1 MSSLLSVIGL
11 NTKII
16 VRDDCHNTSLPQWA
30 AFFLWAGWWARRNI
44 NKESRIVLVIVTPT
58 RATSAAFS
66 CLGAL
71 IASAQSY
78 ENVLSWSGLVNLPVG
93 TEVFFR
99 NGRDS
104 LQGTVKGSYK
114 TNGQDLIK
122 ISVDS
127 KKRRYKS
134 SSISLDIGR
143 FREYTFS
150 LNPPMKKKQLEVC
163 KGTAKYFSDMI
174 DGFDKD
180 WFLSQ
185 DAECFLV
192 TNKSRFRTEVENLFL
207 GGTPNNFHGF
217 PDLLCLS
224 EDQTDTHHKT
234 ILTSPRSGIDQSDRY
249 PLAVI
254 DGLDAL
260 SMIEH
265 IRSRNALILLDRTEF
280 LEDARDRV
288 LRLSSGHSGGPIPD
302 SSQVLGLIPIGIE
315 MAVFTTLSSDDP
327 VVN

>member
-1 MSSLLSVIGL
+1 MPSLLSVIGV
-11 NTKII
+11 NPKIFI
-16 VRDDCHNTSLPQWA
+16 RDDSYKMSLPQWA

-44 NKESRIVLVIVTPT
+44 NRESRIVSVIVTPT

-78 ENVLSWSGLVNLPVG
+78 EKVLSWSGLVNLPVG
-93 TEVFFR
+93 TEVYFR
-99 NGRDS
+99 HGRDS
-104 LQGTVKGSYK
+104 LQGTVKDLYK
-114 TNGQDLIK
+114 INGQNLIK
-122 ISVDS
+122 ISVSS
-127 KKRRYKS
+127 KARRYKS
-134 SSISLDIGR
+134 SSISIDIEL

-150 LNPPMKKKQLEVC
+150 LKPPMKKKRLEAC
-163 KGTAKYFSDMI
+163 EGNAKYFSNI
-174 DGFDKD
+174 ISGFEKD

-185 DAECFLV
+185 KAECFLV
-192 TNKSRFRTEVENLFL
+192 TNKSRFRAEVENLFL
-207 GGTPNNFHGF
+207 GATQQDFHRF
-217 PDLLCLS
+217 TDLLCLS
-224 EDQTDTHHKT
+224 EDQADAHHNT
-234 ILTSPRSGIDQSDRY
+234 ILTSPRSGIDQFDRY

-288 LRLSSGHSGGPIPD
+288 LRLSNGHSGGPIPD
-302 SSQVLGLIPIGIE
+302 SSQVHGLIPTGVE
-315 MAVFTTLSSDDP
+315 MTVFSSLSSDDR
-327 VVN
+327 VAK